1 MENLKISGET
11 GQLDNWNVDDV
22 IKPLTSSKQMDVA
35 RMLQYEWDNTISRCG
50 MTYLEIEQFNNTYNN
65 F

>member
-22 IKPLTSSKQMDVA
+22 IKPLTSSKDWDIC
-35 RMLQYEWDNTISRCG
+35 RMLQYDHDNTIGKYCDG
-50 MTYLEIEQFNNTYNN
+50 MTYLEIEQLNNY
-65 F
+65 

>member
-22 IKPLTSSKQMDVA
+22 IKPLTSSKQMDIA
-35 RMLQYEWDNTISRCG
+35 RMLQYE
-50 MTYLEIEQFNNTYNN
+50 
-65 F
+65 

>member
-22 IKPLTSSKQMDVA
+22 IKPLTSSKQMDIA

-65 F
+65 Y

>member
-22 IKPLTSSKQMDVA
+22 IKPLTSSKQMDIA

-50 MTYLEIEQFNNTYNN
+50 MTYLEREQFNNTYNN
-65 F
+65 Y

>member
-22 IKPLTSSKQMDVA
+22 IKPLTSSKQMDIA
-35 RMLQYEWDNTISRCG
+35 RMLQHEWDNTISRCG
-50 MTYLEIEQFNNTYNN
+50 MTYLEIEQFNNTYN
-65 F
+65 